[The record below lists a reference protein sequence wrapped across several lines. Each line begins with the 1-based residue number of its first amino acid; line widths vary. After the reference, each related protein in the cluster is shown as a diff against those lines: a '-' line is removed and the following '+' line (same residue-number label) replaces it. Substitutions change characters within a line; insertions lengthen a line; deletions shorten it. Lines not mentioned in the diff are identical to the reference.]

1 MDNNERILF
10 ETYFQITGY
19 KGKEIDISY
28 LQLIINILLNS
39 KEFEN
44 KELLTLSVQTNK
56 ESNNFSYYA
65 TYYDIKTK
73 ENRDMTGIITI
84 KNNKI
89 YLRANIYDYTREEE
103 LEIGELFEETNHNIS
118 RFTTYSNSNKFSRT
132 NIKKEDF
139 NKAENF
145 IEETT
150 KLIKQ
155 KRRG

>member
-39 KEFEN
+39 K
-44 KELLTLSVQTNK
+44 
-56 ESNNFSYYA
+56 
-65 TYYDIKTK
+65 
-73 ENRDMTGIITI
+73 
-84 KNNKI
+84 
-89 YLRANIYDYTREEE
+89 E